1 MTKFLISYQDAS
13 KKLPDGSDDQ
23 VSLNELNKLNATME
37 ELNEHGAHKKLY
49 PTTINSAELQVKR
62 KAAIHEFEK
71 LERDIR
77 AKSRQLGNMAGLPS
91 RETPQ
96 ERDERWQHKV
106 PRTQKEQKC
115 SVAAAIWQVV
125 QKKTLVWGARY
136 QKIPTEPTNAQRK
149 PNNQI
154 FSLYRLIS

>member
-136 QKIPTEPTNAQRK
+136 
-149 PNNQI
+149 
-154 FSLYRLIS
+154 

>member
-1 MTKFLISYQDAS
+1 MTKFPISYQDAS

-96 ERDERWQHKV
+96 ERDERWQHGV

-136 QKIPTEPTNAQRK
+136 QNIPAEPTTVQRK

>member
-96 ERDERWQHKV
+96 ERGERWQHGV

-125 QKKTLVWGARY
+125 QKKTLVWGARC
-136 QKIPTEPTNAQRK
+136 QNIPSEPTTVQRK